1 MIRTTALLAG
11 LTTLAASARV
21 THITI
26 LFKKLDKNNDGVLDK
41 DEIPLQTV
49 RLISG
54 CIFKAHT
61 SHAITLREKNLLFE

>member
-41 DEIPLQTV
+41 DEIPLETV
-49 RLISG
+49 RFFFFFFFFIPS
-54 CIFKAHT
+54 
-61 SHAITLREKNLLFE
+61 

>member
-11 LTTLAASARV
+11 LTPLAASARV

-49 RLISG
+49 RSI
-54 CIFKAHT
+54 IF
-61 SHAITLREKNLLFE
+61 FFYFF